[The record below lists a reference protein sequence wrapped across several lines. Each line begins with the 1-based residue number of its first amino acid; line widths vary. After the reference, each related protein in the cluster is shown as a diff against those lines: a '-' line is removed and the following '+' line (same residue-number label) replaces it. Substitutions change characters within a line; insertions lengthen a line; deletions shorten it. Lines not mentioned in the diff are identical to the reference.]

1 MQGVERPGPPAVI
14 WALAIIFAAVEIAMV
29 AADALADV
37 GPGGI
42 SELRYWMTIHFA
54 FLDLLF
60 EAVREGA
67 SPPWFFWT
75 SFVTYAFLH
84 GGTLHLVM
92 NGAIFLALGGAVAN
106 MIGPMRFLIFFAVTA
121 VAGAL
126 AFALITDAQGPMVG
140 ASGVIFGL
148 FGALK
153 RWEWRWIR
161 ATGAPAN
168 RFWGTIIA
176 LTVMNVALFFLF
188 PGGGSIAWEAHLGG
202 FVAGWLIAPFLA
214 PGRAAPSPI

>member
-1 MQGVERPGPPAVI
+1 MERAGPPAII
-14 WALAIIFAAVEIAMV
+14 WILAIAFFGVELALV
-29 AADALADV
+29 AADAIAGQSDV
-37 GPGGI
+37 AR
-42 SELRYWMTIHFA
+42 SDARLWTIVHFS

-60 EAVREGA
+60 EAVRDGA
-67 SPPWFFWT
+67 SPPWHFWT

-84 GGTLHLVM
+84 GGMMHLIM

-106 MIGPMRFLIFFAVTA
+106 MIGAARFLLFFIVTA
-121 VAGAL
+121 AAGAL
-126 AFALITDAQGPMVG
+126 AFALITDVSGPLVG

-168 RFWGTIIA
+168 RFWGTIAA
-176 LTVMNVALFFLF
+176 LTLMNVALFVFY
-188 PGGGSIAWEAHLGG
+188 PGEGSVAWEAHLGG
-202 FVAGWLIAPFLA
+202 FIAGWLIAPLLA
-214 PGRAAPSPI
+214 PGRAGPSPI